1 MRGYASLGVVFFH
14 LFTISSVLRTMGF
27 PSLILSWNSGVDFFF
42 VLSGFLLSIPFMGS
56 GKVNLRAYYVKRV
69 FRIFP
74 VYYLSIC
81 ICGSVL
87 LFFNY
92 STLQQIL
99 ASMLFVQSF
108 SPWTFNTI
116 NGVSWTLVIEEIFY
130 ATLPVFAI
138 VFVKNRWRYSLPACI
153 LGSIAYRVAVVQLYP
168 INELAF
174 HLWQYPS
181 FLGHYA
187 IGVTLAGFYANKKMP
202 VAKFNSSLPSL
213 MAVTSLLVSQYFIGS
228 VYSIS
233 NNKAAFPGILF
244 ALEYGALIY
253 FVLTSPAASR
263 VRSAFANRVAISA
276 GKISYSTYTWH
287 LPIEVGLY
295 QLGLPALAWAAISIA
310 IVLSVASWSFRNL
323 ETPILDLNRF
333 LPVKGLGIIPVQ
345 IGNDR

>member
-1 MRGYASLGVVFFH
+1 MRGYASLAVVFLH
-14 LFTISSVLRTMGF
+14 LFTISSVMRAMGF

-42 VLSGFLLSIPFMGS
+42 VLSGFLLSVPFMGS

-87 LFFNY
+87 LFLNY
-92 STLQQIL
+92 ATLQQIL
-99 ASMLFVQSF
+99 ASMFFVQSF
-108 SPWTFNTI
+108 SPSTFNTI

-130 ATLPVFAI
+130 ATLPIFAI
-138 VFVKNRWRYSLPACI
+138 LFVKERWRYSLPVCLAA
-153 LGSIAYRVAVVQLYP
+153 SIAYRVAVVQLYP
-168 INELAF
+168 INEVAF

-187 IGVTLAGFYANKKMP
+187 IGVTLASFYANRKMR
-202 VAKFNSSLPSL
+202 VAKFNSSFPSL
-213 MAVTSLLVSQYFIGS
+213 IAVTSLLVSQYLIGS

-233 NNKAAFPGILF
+233 NNKAAFPGVLF
-244 ALEYGALIY
+244 ALEYGALIN
-253 FVLTSPAASR
+253 FVLTSPTASR
-263 VRSAFANRVAISA
+263 VRSAFTNRVAISA

-310 IVLSVASWSFRNL
+310 LVLSVASWSFRNL
-323 ETPILDLNRF
+323 ETPILELRNRF
-333 LPVKGLGIIPVQ
+333 LPAKGLGISPVRV
-345 IGNDR
+345 GK